1 MFHQQLILL
10 QHVEILVTSVL
21 MEELALI
28 SKDLPGVN
36 VQLGRME
43 STVILVG
50 KEYQYSRIEL
60 NLKMRYFKVKF

>member
-60 NLKMRYFKVKF
+60 SFLIYCFNVKV

>member
-60 NLKMRYFKVKF
+60 SFLI

>member
-21 MEELALI
+21 MEELVLT
-28 SKDLPGVN
+28 SKDLLGAN

-43 STVILVG
+43 STVTLVR
-50 KEYQYSRIEL
+50 KIIDTNQVST
-60 NLKMRYFKVKF
+60 